1 MDDDPRNDTTKT
13 AEIIELSE
21 YLPDET
27 PRNLG
32 AEVVRIAD
40 FQQRSSI
47 NPKPKQTSDSSG
59 ELAAV
64 YDLDVKPP
72 EENLVRTWLDEI
84 INEITSLPKQQ
95 DNADTL
101 LGEISKSIASIFER
115 LDDRQKLRLS
125 AQLSFGLSGCDEKI
139 LDAAAR
145 YPTLLHTVAIA
156 AKLPKEDYHPAHR
169 IPRIKATGVLSMIPG
184 EYDLATGTY
193 TPPNQ

>member
-1 MDDDPRNDTTKT
+1 MDDDPRNDTT
-13 AEIIELSE
+13 AEIIDLSDR
-21 YLPDET
+21 LPTRGDSGQ
-27 PRNLG
+27 LG
-32 AEVVRIAD
+32 AKVVQIAD
-40 FQQRSSI
+40 FQQHSST
-47 NPKPKQTSDSSG
+47 KPKSEQAGNSSG

-64 YDLDVKPP
+64 YDLGAKPP

-101 LGEISKSIASIFER
+101 LGEISKSIASIFEE

-139 LDAAAR
+139 LDAATR

-156 AKLPKEDYHPAHR
+156 AKLPKEDHHPAHQ
-169 IPRIKATGVLSMIPG
+169 IPRIKATGVLSIIPG

>member
-32 AEVVRIAD
+32 AEVVQIAD
-40 FQQRSSI
+40 FQQHSSTS
-47 NPKPKQTSDSSG
+47 PKPKQTSNSSG

-64 YDLDVKPP
+64 YDLGAKPP

-101 LGEISKSIASIFER
+101 LGEISESIASIFER

-125 AQLSFGLSGCDEKI
+125 AQLAFGLSGCDEEVFHI
-139 LDAAAR
+139 MVN
-145 YPTLLHTVAIA
+145 YPRLLHIIAIA
-156 AKLPKEDYHPAHR
+156 AKIPKEDYHPAHR
-169 IPRIKATGVLSMIPG
+169 IPRIKATGVLSRVPG
-184 EYDLATGTY
+184 EYDLENGEY
-193 TPPNQ
+193 TPPKQ

>member
-32 AEVVRIAD
+32 AEVVQIAD
-40 FQQRSSI
+40 FQQHSSTS
-47 NPKPKQTSDSSG
+47 PKPKQTSNSSG

-64 YDLDVKPP
+64 YDLGAKPP

-101 LGEISKSIASIFER
+101 LGEISESIASIFEE

-184 EYDLATGTY
+184 KYDLATGTY

>member
-1 MDDDPRNDTTKT
+1 MDDDPRNDTT
-13 AEIIELSE
+13 AEIIDLSDR
-21 YLPDET
+21 LPTRGDSGQ
-27 PRNLG
+27 LG
-32 AEVVRIAD
+32 AKVVQIAD
-40 FQQRSSI
+40 FQQHSSTS
-47 NPKPKQTSDSSG
+47 PKPKQTSNSSG

-64 YDLDVKPP
+64 YDLGAKPP

-101 LGEISKSIASIFER
+101 LGEISESIASIFEE

-156 AKLPKEDYHPAHR
+156 AKLPKPCA
-169 IPRIKATGVLSMIPG
+169 
-184 EYDLATGTY
+184 
-193 TPPNQ
+193 PNS

>member
-1 MDDDPRNDTTKT
+1 MDDDPRNDTT
-13 AEIIELSE
+13 AEIIDLSDH
-21 YLPDET
+21 LPTRGDSGQ
-27 PRNLG
+27 LG
-32 AEVVRIAD
+32 AKVVQIAD
-40 FQQRSSI
+40 FQQHSST
-47 NPKPKQTSDSSG
+47 NPKSEQAGNNSG

-101 LGEISKSIASIFER
+101 LGEISKSIASIFEE
-115 LDDRQKLRLS
+115 LDDQQKLRLS

-139 LDAAAR
+139 LDAATR

-156 AKLPKEDYHPAHR
+156 AKLPKEDHHPAHQ
-169 IPRIKATGVLSMIPG
+169 IPRIKATGVLSIIPG

>member
-1 MDDDPRNDTTKT
+1 MKPPEVSAQKSYKLRIFNNIPQQAQSPNKQVT
-13 AEIIELSE
+13 A
-21 YLPDET
+21 
-27 PRNLG
+27 
-32 AEVVRIAD
+32 
-40 FQQRSSI
+40 Q
-47 NPKPKQTSDSSG
+47 G

-64 YDLDVKPP
+64 YDLGAKPP

-101 LGEISKSIASIFER
+101 LGEISESIASIFEE

-184 EYDLATGTY
+184 KYDLATGTY

>member
-1 MDDDPRNDTTKT
+1 MDDDPEHDTAKA
-13 AEIIELSE
+13 AEIIELSK

-27 PRNLG
+27 PRSLG
-32 AEVVRIAD
+32 AKVVQIAD

-47 NPKPKQTSDSSG
+47 NPELKQTGDSSG

-64 YDLDVKPP
+64 YDLGVKPP
-72 EENLVRTWLDEI
+72 EENLVRAWLDEI

-101 LGEISKSIASIFER
+101 LGEISESIASIFER

-125 AQLSFGLSGCDEKI
+125 AQLAFGLIGCNDEVFRI
-139 LDAAAR
+139 MIN
-145 YPTLLHTVAIA
+145 YPSLLHIIAIA

>member
-40 FQQRSSI
+40 FQQHPRADSE
-47 NPKPKQTSDSSG
+47 PEQTDDNSG

-64 YDLDVKPP
+64 YDFDTGLS
-72 EENLVRTWLDEI
+72 EEDIIEQQLDEI
-84 INEITSLPKQQ
+84 ISNIKSLPEQQ
-95 DNADTL
+95 YDVNAF
-101 LGEISKSIASIFER
+101 LGQISESIGGIFEE

-125 AQLSFGLSGCDEKI
+125 AQLAYSLSGCHENISRLVVNYPDLLKI
-139 LDAAAR
+139 
-145 YPTLLHTVAIA
+145 VAIA
-156 AKLPKEDYHPAHR
+156 ANIGKDEHHPALQNTR
-169 IPRIKATGVLSMIPG
+169 MRAIGVLSTMPG
-184 EYDLATGTY
+184 EYDLETGTY